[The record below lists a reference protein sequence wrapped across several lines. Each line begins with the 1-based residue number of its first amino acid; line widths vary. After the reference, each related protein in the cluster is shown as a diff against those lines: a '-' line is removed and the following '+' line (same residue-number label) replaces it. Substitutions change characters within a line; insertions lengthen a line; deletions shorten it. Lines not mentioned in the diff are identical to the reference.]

1 MFCASCGSE
10 YSQKLNYCKQCG
22 AGLFEPEPPG
32 HIPEPAHYTPRIKLA
47 SMFWAVAAFTASGLA
62 MSFIAYI
69 HLADRG
75 LRDEALMI
83 PFLLSVTLTGF
94 ISFLMIWQL
103 SRLVSIAQKQSLYI
117 QPERPTSVELPTAHQ
132 QRVQL
137 ATPPGQIPSAVE
149 HTTRHIVPPYRERT
163 GHE

>member
-32 HIPEPAHYTPRIKLA
+32 QIQEPARYIPRITLA
-47 SMFWAVAAFTASGLA
+47 SMFWAVAAFSASGLG
-62 MSFIAYI
+62 MSFIAYVT
-69 HLADRG
+69 LAERG
-75 LRDEALMI
+75 LRGDELMI
-83 PFLLSVTLTGF
+83 PFLLSLTATGF

-117 QPERPTSVELPTAHQ
+117 QPERPPSFEMPSAPQ
-132 QRVQL
+132 QRVPL
-137 ATPPGQIPSAVE
+137 AMPAGQIPSAVE
-149 HTTRHIVPPYRERT
+149 HTTRHIVRSYRERT

>member
-22 AGLFEPEPPG
+22 AGLFAPEPPG
-32 HIPEPAHYTPRIKLA
+32 YIPEPARYIPRIKLA
-47 SMFWAVAAFTASGLA
+47 SMFWAVAAFTASGLG
-62 MSFIAYI
+62 MSFIAYLL
-69 HLADRG
+69 LAERG

-117 QPERPTSVELPTAHQ
+117 QPERLTSVELPSAQPH
-132 QRVQL
+132 RVQS
-137 ATPPGQIPSAVE
+137 AMPPGQIPSAVE
-149 HTTRHIVPPYRERT
+149 HTTRHIVPSYRERT